1 MTIPRRASIQFIP
14 CHRVLRRFFSS
25 PDWISPML
33 LSSIPASAGRIHA
46 PSFLDGTDADL
57 ALYRRISLALRAH
70 PPSSLFRYLL
80 PEGKHLMQMGDQ
92 KNWVW
97 ARLMRHVR
105 ARYSDLPTSG
115 PVAGNGVVLN
125 SVPERIV
132 YEALHAVIPPDAALD
147 LEPAIGGLA
156 RNQNFF
162 PISESGLP
170 VRCVTWKSWG
180 PVVLTVSL
188 ETPGKNIFSSNS
200 TKDWVIIQH
209 IKSYRRSGISITS

>member
-1 MTIPRRASIQFIP
+1 
-14 CHRVLRRFFSS
+14 
-25 PDWISPML
+25 ML

-46 PSFLDGTDADL
+46 PPFLDGTDADL
-57 ALYRRISLALRAH
+57 ALYRRISLTLRAQ

-97 ARLMRHVR
+97 ARLMRHAR

-132 YEALHAVIPPDAALD
+132 YEALHPVIPPDAALD

-162 PISESGLP
+162 SDFGIRVAGQ
-170 VRCVTWKSWG
+170 VRY
-180 PVVLTVSL
+180 L
-188 ETPGKNIFSSNS
+188 EIVGACGSDRVFRNAWEEHLLQQFDKRLGHYTAYK
-200 TKDWVIIQH
+200 IIPEIWYLDH
-209 IKSYRRSGISITS
+209 IIDPQRMRQRFQEILADLRRTAS